1 MPDKS
6 LLKEGHVFDEF
17 TIYEFRIGSPDIDAI
32 EAFGIIL
39 QRLSQKA
46 KKKKKEYSTIF
57 SNVAGVLKYAEVWI
71 IFSAGLRMSVEECKK
86 IPQKKLL
93 EIYPRILEVNKH
105 FFAETPEMVGRLHA
119 VLIPKMTEEMIKSAS
134 SQAKESSS
142 SKTTS

>member
-6 LLKEGHVFDEF
+6 LLKEGYVFDEF
-17 TIYEFRIGSPDIDAI
+17 TIYEFRIGSPDINAI

-46 KKKKKEYSTIF
+46 KKTKEYSSIF

-71 IFSAGLRMSVEECKK
+71 IFSAGLRMSIEECKK
-86 IPQKKLL
+86 IPTKKLL
-93 EIYPRILEVNKH
+93 EIYPKILEVNKH

-119 VLIPKMTEEMIKSAS
+119 VLIPKISEEMLESAL

>member
-6 LLKEGHVFDEF
+6 LLKEGHVFEEF

-32 EAFGIIL
+32 EAFGTIL

-46 KKKKKEYSTIF
+46 KKKKEYSTVF

-71 IFSAGLRMSVEECKK
+71 IFSAGLRMSVEKCKK

-93 EIYPRILEVNKH
+93 EIYPKILEINKH
-105 FFAETPEMVGRLHA
+105 FFAETPEMVGRIHA
-119 VLIPKMTEEMIKSAS
+119 VLIPKMAEEMIESAL